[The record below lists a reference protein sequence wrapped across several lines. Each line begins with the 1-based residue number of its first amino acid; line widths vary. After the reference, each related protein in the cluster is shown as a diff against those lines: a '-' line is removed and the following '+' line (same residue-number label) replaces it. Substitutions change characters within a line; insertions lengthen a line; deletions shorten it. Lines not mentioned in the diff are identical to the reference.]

1 MPARGNLALL
11 ELLSVV
17 LDEVLEASSAMCGH
31 IRLLLLL
38 LLLMMVLLLVEL
50 LRLLQRRWLL
60 LLLLLHV
67 WVVHGNEGVMHTV
80 EEAVLNRRA

>member
-1 MPARGNLALL
+1 LPARGNLALL

-38 LLLMMVLLLVEL
+38 LLLLMMVLLLVEL
-50 LRLLQRRWLL
+50 LRLLQRRRL

>member
-1 MPARGNLALL
+1 LL

-31 IRLLLLL
+31 IRLLLLLL

>member
-1 MPARGNLALL
+1 ML

-38 LLLMMVLLLVEL
+38 LLLLMMVLLLVEL
-50 LRLLQRRWLL
+50 LRLLQRRRL